1 MDKHN
6 ATLVHYVV
14 VLLRLVQQ
22 QQLIVAKP
30 GIHVTYV
37 MLLYILYSLI

>member
-6 ATLVHYVV
+6 ITLVHYVV

-30 GIHVTYV
+30 GIRVTYV
-37 MLLYILYSLI
+37 EIFYFFSLI